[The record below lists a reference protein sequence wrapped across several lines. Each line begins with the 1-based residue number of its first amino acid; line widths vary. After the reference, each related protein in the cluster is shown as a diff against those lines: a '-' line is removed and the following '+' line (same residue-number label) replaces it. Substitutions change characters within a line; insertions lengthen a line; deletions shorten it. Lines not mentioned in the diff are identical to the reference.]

1 MNRPLGVLVT
11 ISLAELLVWTMV
23 VADELVFYS
32 LKERWSK
39 GGATLE
45 LSTVKLAKLLY
56 CALYRCQVF
65 GDLCPLICHVHR
77 IGSFSSLPEF

>member
-1 MNRPLGVLVT
+1 VG
-11 ISLAELLVWTMV
+11 
-23 VADELVFYS
+23 ADELVFYS

-56 CALYRCQVF
+56 CALYRCQVMIVLFHF
-65 GDLCPLICHVHR
+65 GNFLM
-77 IGSFSSLPEF
+77 SSTKPF

>member
-1 MNRPLGVLVT
+1 MC
-11 ISLAELLVWTMV
+11 AMV
-23 VADELVFYS
+23 AADELVFYS

-65 GDLCPLICHVHR
+65 GNAPL
-77 IGSFSSLPEF
+77 SSIKPFFT